1 MTHIDCLLP
10 YGVMYSVQS
19 RETRLM
25 NEFMHLYIQLD
36 KHPGGTETLLLLVK
50 FCYGWRVDL
59 MASDFLSLY
68 YVAHSSGISDDI
80 EQGNLIMYCPKP
92 RIF

>member
-1 MTHIDCLLP
+1 MVSRNVLLN
-10 YGVMYSVQS
+10 V
-19 RETRLM
+19 L
-25 NEFMHLYIQLD
+25 LYQRSNGKRDNSHFIQLD
-36 KHPGGTETLLLLVK
+36 KLPGGTKTFLLLVK

>member
-1 MTHIDCLLP
+1 
-10 YGVMYSVQS
+10 
-19 RETRLM
+19 
-25 NEFMHLYIQLD
+25 
-36 KHPGGTETLLLLVK
+36 
-50 FCYGWRVDL
+50 

-80 EQGNLIMYCPKP
+80 EHGNLIMYCPKP